1 MKSEI
6 TVGLLVSG
14 IADNYPVSVCRGAMK
29 AAKEN
34 GVKLV
39 IFPGKY
45 LDRDLT
51 EMKEIMYEYQ
61 YNTLFSY
68 AMGKRLDAV
77 LIIADSIGCYA
88 TSGRIR
94 ELVEQYCQ
102 IPCVLI
108 GSKLEG
114 YVSVN
119 YDNYSGISE
128 AMNYLIH
135 DLGIRNIGMIGGP
148 EDNTDA
154 RERKNVFKR
163 VLAENGL
170 PFEGRCYV
178 EGSLSRYTKEI
189 FNELIEKYPEM
200 QAVFCV
206 NDETAIGLYDVM
218 KARRMMP
225 GKDVMVFGFDNILSS
240 PKMKPP
246 LSSVWAEP
254 SRLAENALQIA
265 LRMIAGEQ
273 VDEQVLPTKF
283 IKRDSLGTDRKKH
296 EHRCDRRVNRQRID
310 KYFDDIFYRYIKEET
325 NNNIADI
332 KAGYME
338 LMHKVIDVYE
348 SGQSDIDQKNEIM
361 RMLDGLLGNN
371 MMDYA
376 DMENLL
382 THIELLYQ
390 AFRKKEGNQWR
401 ELEDTFTAVYRK
413 AVMAVEQRL
422 GKISAD
428 KEDDQYAMKLFVRDI
443 MQFEKGTDQ
452 SYAVLLE
459 HLEWFDIKNAY
470 IYTFKKPIMHLE
482 HERLDIPENLYLKA
496 VLRDGT
502 VESVLGAAQKIK
514 TDDIFRSSMKGK
526 DSNALVVL
534 PLFSNE
540 MVYGILVSDM
550 TEKLFENGEF
560 LVNQMGAAIKM
571 LELLKS
577 NAEIQRQL
585 EESLITLKE
594 NNIELDTISKS
605 DALTGILNR
614 RGFQLSGEELLQ
626 RNKDLGVRTM
636 VAYVDM
642 NNLKIVN
649 DRYGHD
655 EGDFSIKLISE
666 MLTEAVAGIG
676 LAGRVGGDEF
686 ALAVSVSPDDEE
698 RAFVEKI
705 YGRFQKYNEGS
716 EKPYNITVSVGT
728 CIVEVDDALTLK
740 EAMTLADGKLY
751 AEKQNRVKSVAK

>member
-1 MKSEI
+1 MAS
-6 TVGLLVSG
+6 
-14 IADNYPVSVCRGAMK
+14 
-29 AAKEN
+29 
-34 GVKLV
+34 
-39 IFPGKY
+39 
-45 LDRDLT
+45 
-51 EMKEIMYEYQ
+51 
-61 YNTLFSY
+61 
-68 AMGKRLDAV
+68 
-77 LIIADSIGCYA
+77 
-88 TSGRIR
+88 
-94 ELVEQYCQ
+94 
-102 IPCVLI
+102 
-108 GSKLEG
+108 
-114 YVSVN
+114 
-119 YDNYSGISE
+119 
-128 AMNYLIH
+128 
-135 DLGIRNIGMIGGP
+135 

-163 VLAENGL
+163 VLAENEL

-332 KAGYME
+332 KAGYVE

-496 VLRDGT
+496 VLRDGA

-728 CIVEVDDALTLK
+728 CIVEADDALTLK

>member
-61 YNTLFSY
+61 YNTPFSY

-163 VLAENGL
+163 VLAENEL

-332 KAGYME
+332 KAGYVE

-496 VLRDGT
+496 VLRDGA

-728 CIVEVDDALTLK
+728 CIVEADDALTLK
-740 EAMTLADGKLY
+740 EAMTRT
-751 AEKQNRVKSVAK
+751 ESCMRRNRTV

>member
-1 MKSEI
+1 M
-6 TVGLLVSG
+6 
-14 IADNYPVSVCRGAMK
+14 A
-29 AAKEN
+29 
-34 GVKLV
+34 
-39 IFPGKY
+39 
-45 LDRDLT
+45 
-51 EMKEIMYEYQ
+51 
-61 YNTLFSY
+61 
-68 AMGKRLDAV
+68 
-77 LIIADSIGCYA
+77 
-88 TSGRIR
+88 
-94 ELVEQYCQ
+94 
-102 IPCVLI
+102 
-108 GSKLEG
+108 
-114 YVSVN
+114 
-119 YDNYSGISE
+119 
-128 AMNYLIH
+128 
-135 DLGIRNIGMIGGP
+135 GP

-163 VLAENGL
+163 VLAENEL

-332 KAGYME
+332 KAGYVE

-496 VLRDGT
+496 VLRDGA

-728 CIVEVDDALTLK
+728 CIVEADDALTLK